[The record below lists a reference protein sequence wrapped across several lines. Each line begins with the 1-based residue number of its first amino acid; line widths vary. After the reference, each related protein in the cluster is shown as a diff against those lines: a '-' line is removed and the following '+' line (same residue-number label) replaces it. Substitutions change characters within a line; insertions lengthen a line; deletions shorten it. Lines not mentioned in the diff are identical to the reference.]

1 MENAHA
7 AKEKTEET
15 NDVVKPIVQE
25 PSHSHSQ
32 AQQTNATASSSSLSL
47 EDEAY
52 VKRLLARPDVHKSLV
67 VYRHYPFRISEL
79 LEALEKYNFRAYEVL
94 FVVSE

>member
-1 MENAHA
+1 METAHA

-15 NDVVKPIVQE
+15 RDVVKPIVEE
-25 PSHSHSQ
+25 PPRSHSQ
-32 AQQTNATASSSSLSL
+32 GQHINANASASSLSL

-79 LEALEKYNFRAYEVL
+79 LEALEKYDSRAYDVPF
-94 FVVSE
+94 FVSD